1 MEAQR
6 VTECVVI
13 TTSLATRDDA
23 HRLAST
29 LIGER
34 LAACVQVTPID
45 SYYRWDGR
53 VEQAGELLLTIK
65 TTAAR
70 ASAAEARIAALHS
83 YSLPELLVTPVIGGS
98 AAYLNWIAGEVALG
112 DP

>member
-1 MEAQR
+1 

-29 LIGER
+29 LIGEK
-34 LAACVQVTPID
+34 LAACVQVTPIE
-45 SYYRWDGR
+45 SYYRWDGQ
-53 VEQAGELLLTIK
+53 VEQAAELLLTIK

-70 ASAAEARIAALHS
+70 ASTVEARIAALHS
-83 YSLPELLVTPVIGGS
+83 YSLPELLVTPVVGGS
-98 AAYLNWIAGEVALG
+98 AAYLDWIAGEVVQA